1 MTQVEFDSFGEEKDM
16 TKVNMLEQQFENIIF
31 MTFLFISN
39 LILTSENQI
48 KL

>member
-1 MTQVEFDSFGEEKDM
+1 MTQVEFDSLGEEKDM

-31 MTFLFISN
+31 MTFLFIWN